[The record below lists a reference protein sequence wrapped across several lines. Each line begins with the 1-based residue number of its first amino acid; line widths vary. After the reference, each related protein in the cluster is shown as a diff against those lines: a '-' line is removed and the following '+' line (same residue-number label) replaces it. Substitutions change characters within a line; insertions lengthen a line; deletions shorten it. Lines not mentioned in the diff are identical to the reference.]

1 MFCLVQTAR
10 CNPAVVKKYTHRKTG
25 GTTKG
30 FDNKKYNKAKM
41 TAYRKAKQP
50 ITDGTGEN
58 SGTGVDIKL
67 ESIIERKQEILSE
80 EFSKIQNLINYDR
93 KTQ

>member
-1 MFCLVQTAR
+1 MA
-10 CNPAVVKKYTHRKTG
+10 
-25 GTTKG
+25 
-30 FDNKKYNKAKM
+30 
-41 TAYRKAKQP
+41 AYRKAKQP

-58 SGTGVDIKL
+58 SGTGIDIKL